1 MTPERAR
8 RIRETLDRRQ
18 PDLRVVTDSVHK
30 GHNLSAIVRSC
41 DAFGVLWLHAVV
53 ADKDFRTFRS
63 TAMGSQRWVEI
74 RRHGAIEE
82 AMDQVR
88 GDGLQVVCAHLDEK
102 SVDYREV
109 DFTRPTAILMGAEKQ
124 GPSAAAVAGA
134 DATITIPMV
143 GMVESFNV
151 SVATAILLAEA
162 HRQREAAGCYAER
175 RLDDATYRRLFFE
188 WGEPRLAGF
197 CRRHGLPYPELD
209 HATGDL
215 REPGWF
221 AERQREIAAAAEEG
235 GEGPL
240 LESGSTAR
248 AHENED

>member
-18 PDLRVVTDSVHK
+18 PDLRVITDSVHK

-53 ADKDFRTFRS
+53 ADRDFRTFRS

-74 RRHGAIEE
+74 RRHGAIDD
-82 AMDQVR
+82 AMSAVR
-88 GDGLQVVCAHLDEK
+88 GEGLQIVCAHLDERA
-102 SVDYREV
+102 VDYREV

-124 GPSAAAVAGA
+124 GPSAAAIACA

-162 HRQREAAGCYAER
+162 HRQREAAGCYAAR
-175 RLDDATYRRLFFE
+175 RLDAATFERLFFE
-188 WGEPRLAGF
+188 WGEPRLADF
-197 CRRHGLPYPELD
+197 CRRHGLSYPAID
-209 HATGDL
+209 HESGDL
-215 REPGWF
+215 LDPGWF
-221 AERQREIAAAAEEG
+221 AERQREIAAAEAAAG
-235 GEGPL
+235 IAPSSDGE
-240 LESGSTAR
+240 
-248 AHENED
+248 D

>member
-53 ADKDFRTFRS
+53 ADRDFRTFRS

-74 RRHGAIEE
+74 RRHDGVQD
-82 AMDQVR
+82 AMAVVR
-88 GDGLQVVCAHLDEK
+88 GDGLQIVCAHLDER
-102 SVDYREV
+102 SVDYREI
-109 DFTRPTAILMGAEKQ
+109 DYTRPTAILMGAEKQ

-162 HRQREAAGCYAER
+162 HRQREAAGLYARR
-175 RLDDATYRRLFFE
+175 RLDAATWERLFFE
-188 WGEPRLAGF
+188 WGEPRLADF
-197 CRRHGLPYPELD
+197 CRRHGLAYPALD
-209 HATGDL
+209 HASGELLD
-215 REPGWF
+215 PGWF
-221 AERQREIAAAAEEG
+221 AARQRELAAAGAEAQEG
-235 GEGPL
+235 RGPP
-240 LESGSTAR
+240 
-248 AHENED
+248 

>member
-53 ADKDFRTFRS
+53 GDRNFRTFRS

-74 RRHGAIEE
+74 RRHEDIE
-82 AMDQVR
+82 AALAAVH
-88 GDGLQVVCAHLDEK
+88 GDGLQVVCAHLDAAA
-102 SVDYREV
+102 V
-109 DFTRPTAILMGAEKQ
+109 DFREIDYTRPTAILMGAEKQ
-124 GPSAAAVAGA
+124 GPSATAVAGA

-151 SVATAILLAEA
+151 SVATAIILAEA
-162 HRQREAAGCYAER
+162 HRQRAAAGFYGER
-175 RLDDATYRRLFFE
+175 RLDAGTYARLFFE
-188 WGEPRLAGF
+188 WGEPTLAEF
-197 CRRHGLPYPELD
+197 CRRHELPYPPLD
-209 HATGDL
+209 HETGDL
-215 REPGWF
+215 LDPGWF
-221 AERQREIAAAAEEG
+221 AERQREIAAGRPAGRE
-235 GEGPL
+235 
-240 LESGSTAR
+240 
-248 AHENED
+248 

>member
-53 ADKDFRTFRS
+53 ADRDFRTFRS

-74 RRHGAIEE
+74 HRHGEIAD
-82 AMDQVR
+82 ALQTVR
-88 GDGLQVVCAHLDEK
+88 SDGLQVVCAHLDDNA
-102 SVDYREV
+102 VDYRSI
-109 DFTRPTAILMGAEKQ
+109 DYTRPTAILMGAEKQ
-124 GPSAAAVAGA
+124 GPSETAVAQA

-151 SVATAILLAEA
+151 SVATAIILAEA
-162 HRQREAAGCYAER
+162 QRQRAAVGFYDAP
-175 RLDDATYRRLFFE
+175 RLDEKNYARLFFE
-188 WGEPRLAGF
+188 WGEPTLADF
-197 CRRHGLPYPELD
+197 CRRHALPYPAIDHETGELED
-209 HATGDL
+209 
-215 REPGWF
+215 PGWF
-221 AERQREIAAAAEEG
+221 ASRQHEIFSSDAAIG
-235 GEGPL
+235 
-240 LESGSTAR
+240 SGAQDEDAR
-248 AHENED
+248 